1 MSPFDYLKAI
11 NETKEDVM
19 LTPQDERKYS
29 SFIVN
34 RGLSFFMDT
43 IFQVNEMNR
52 NHHLDSRLQFDYLLN
67 NIRKKR
73 RYSKWLKPEKL
84 QNVEL
89 VKEYYGFSYEK
100 AKDALRILCWHKM
113 LPHEDNWK
121 TEKLVHENQFKYV
134 LNKCGINCKFDY
146 MPTWQA

>member
-1 MSPFDYLKAI
+1 MSPFEYIKAI

-19 LTPQDERKYS
+19 LTSQDEKKYS
-29 SFIVN
+29 PFIVN

-67 NIRKKR
+67 SIRQKK

-84 QNVEL
+84 HDLDV
-89 VKEYYGFSYEK
+89 VKEYYGFGNEK
-100 AKDALRILCWHKM
+100 AKDAVKTLS
-113 LPHEDNWK
+113 EDQLGYIKDKLNQGGV
-121 TEKLVHENQFKYV
+121 EK
-134 LNKCGINCKFDY
+134 
-146 MPTWQA
+146 

>member
-1 MSPFDYLKAI
+1 MSPFEYIKAI

-19 LTPQDERKYS
+19 LTSQYEKKYS
-29 SFIVN
+29 PFIVN

-67 NIRKKR
+67 SIRQKK

-84 QNVEL
+84 HDLDV
-89 VKEYYGFSYEK
+89 VKEYYGFGNEK
-100 AKDALRILCWHKM
+100 AKDALKTLS
-113 LPHEDNWK
+113 EDQLGYIKDKLNQGGV
-121 TEKLVHENQFKYV
+121 EK
-134 LNKCGINCKFDY
+134 
-146 MPTWQA
+146 

>member
-1 MSPFDYLKAI
+1 MSPFEYIKAI

-19 LTPQDERKYS
+19 LTSQDEKKYS
-29 SFIVN
+29 PFIVN

-67 NIRKKR
+67 SIRQKK

-84 QNVEL
+84 HDLDV
-89 VKEYYGFSYEK
+89 VKEYYGFGNEK
-100 AKDALRILCWHKM
+100 AKDALKILS
-113 LPHEDNWK
+113 EDQLDYIK
-121 TEKLVHENQFKYV
+121 DKLHQGGVEK
-134 LNKCGINCKFDY
+134 
-146 MPTWQA
+146 

>member
-19 LTPQDERKYS
+19 LTSQDEKKYS

-43 IFQVNEMNR
+43 IFQSNEVNR

-67 NIRKKR
+67 SIRQKK

-84 QNVEL
+84 NDLEV
-89 VKEYYGFSYEK
+89 VKEYYGFSNGK
-100 AKDALRILCWHKM
+100 AKDALSVLSKDELAFIKDKL
-113 LPHEDNWK
+113 NQGGV
-121 TEKLVHENQFKYV
+121 EK
-134 LNKCGINCKFDY
+134 
-146 MPTWQA
+146 

>member
-52 NHHLDSRLQFDYLLN
+52 NHHLDSRLQFDYFLN
-67 NIRKKR
+67 TIRKKK
-73 RYSKWLKPEKL
+73 RYSKWLKSEKL
-84 QNVEL
+84 QDLDV
-89 VKEYYGFSYEK
+89 VKEYYGFGNEK
-100 AKDALRILCWHKM
+100 AKDALRILS
-113 LPHEDNWK
+113 EDQLAFIKDKLNQGGA
-121 TEKLVHENQFKYV
+121 EK
-134 LNKCGINCKFDY
+134 
-146 MPTWQA
+146 

>member
-1 MSPFDYLKAI
+1 MTPFDYLKAI

-19 LTPQDERKYS
+19 LTEQDEKKYS

-52 NHHLDSRLQFDYLLN
+52 NHQLESRLQFAYLLN
-67 NIRKKR
+67 SIRKKK

-84 QNVEL
+84 GDL
-89 VKEYYGFSYEK
+89 DIVKEYYGFGNEK
-100 AKDALRILCWHKM
+100 AKDALKVLSEEQLGYIKNKL
-113 LPHEDNWK
+113 NQGGV
-121 TEKLVHENQFKYV
+121 EK
-134 LNKCGINCKFDY
+134 
-146 MPTWQA
+146 

>member
-1 MSPFDYLKAI
+1 MSPFEYIKAI

-19 LTPQDERKYS
+19 LTSQDEKKYS
-29 SFIVN
+29 PFIVN

-67 NIRKKR
+67 RIRQKK

-84 QNVEL
+84 HDLDV
-89 VKEYYGFSYEK
+89 VKEYYGFGNEK
-100 AKDALRILCWHKM
+100 AKDALKTLS
-113 LPHEDNWK
+113 EDQLGYIKDKLNQGGV
-121 TEKLVHENQFKYV
+121 EK
-134 LNKCGINCKFDY
+134 
-146 MPTWQA
+146 

>member
-19 LTPQDERKYS
+19 LTPQDEKKYS

-43 IFQVNEMNR
+43 IFQVNELNR
-52 NHHLDSRLQFDYLLN
+52 NYHLEARLQFDYLLN
-67 NIRKKR
+67 SVRKKK

-84 QNVEL
+84 QDLDV
-89 VKEYYGFSYEK
+89 VKEYYGFGNEK
-100 AKDALRILCWHKM
+100 AKDALRILS
-113 LPHEDNWK
+113 EDQLAFIKDKLNQGGA
-121 TEKLVHENQFKYV
+121 EK
-134 LNKCGINCKFDY
+134 
-146 MPTWQA
+146 